1 MTLKMLQPPPC
12 QPILFFIPL
21 DFSCDL
27 GTLQISLTSIC
38 NSKKFTE

>member
-1 MTLKMLQPPPC
+1 MTLKMLQPPPRF
-12 QPILFFIPL
+12 FFIPL

-38 NSKKFTE
+38 KSKKFTE